1 MMELIIRHKKDIP
14 SAVKKLLKFHGDKRI
29 FAFDGPMGS
38 GKTTIIKALC
48 RELGAS
54 DMTSSPTF
62 TIVNEYR
69 RQSGSSLFHI
79 DLYRIR
85 KTEEAFDIGIDEY
98 LTGASWCFIEWP
110 GIIEKLLPE
119 ETVHVNLSVGEND
132 ERILR
137 IV

>member
-1 MMELIIRHKKDIP
+1 MMDIVIRHKREIP
-14 SAVKKLLKFHGDKRI
+14 SAVKKLLKYYGDKRI

-38 GKTTIIKALC
+38 GKTTIIKELC

-54 DMTSSPTF
+54 DITSSPTF

-85 KTEEAFDIGIDEY
+85 KPEEAFDIGIEEY
-98 LTGASWCFIEWP
+98 LTGSSWCFIEWP
-110 GIIEKLLPE
+110 GIIAGLLPE
-119 ETVHVNLSVGEND
+119 ETVRVTISVGEND
-132 ERILR
+132 ERFLR
-137 IV
+137 IA

>member
-1 MMELIIRHKKDIP
+1 MMEIIIRHKRDIP
-14 SAVKKLLKFHGDKRI
+14 SAVKKLLRYYGDKRI

-48 RELGAS
+48 SELGAS
-54 DMTSSPTF
+54 DITSSPTF

-110 GIIEKLLPE
+110 GIIEDLLPE
-119 ETVHVNLSVGEND
+119 ETVKVKISVGEND
-132 ERILR
+132 ERFLLIA
-137 IV
+137 

>member
-1 MMELIIRHKKDIP
+1 MMEIIIRHKREIP
-14 SAVKKLLKFHGDKRI
+14 SAVKNLLRHYGDKRV

-54 DMTSSPTF
+54 DITSSPTF

-69 RQSGSSLFHI
+69 RQSGPSLFHI

-85 KTEEAFDIGIDEY
+85 KKEEAFDIGIEEY
-98 LTGASWCFIEWP
+98 LTGSSWCFIEWP
-110 GIIEKLLPE
+110 GIIEDFLPE
-119 ETVHVNLSVGEND
+119 ETVKVNLSVGEND
-132 ERILR
+132 ERVLR
-137 IV
+137 IA